1 MNRIRIFRHL
11 VLLLL
16 LSRAAAA
23 PAAPESYPVRGRVID
38 RLTRQPVA
46 YAAVVIAGQEAT
58 GASTDSLGRFTIERV
73 KPGIYRLSAS
83 SLGYKS
89 LLTPEYVVSAGTPFI
104 EIKLEPDAQE
114 LEAVS
119 ITPSPFRRSVESPVS
134 MHVIGVRE
142 IEKSPGSNRD
152 ISRIV
157 RSYPGVSFSPV
168 GYRNDLIVRGGG
180 PAENRFYM
188 DGIEIP
194 NINHFATQ
202 GATGG
207 PVSIVNADLIREIS
221 FYTGAFP
228 ADRSGALSSVLDFRL
243 RDGDPVKQTFKAT
256 LGASE
261 VSLSGS
267 GHMSERT
274 TYLFSVRQSYLQLL
288 FKLLGLPFL
297 PNFIDGQLKIK
308 TRLSESDELIFLG
321 LTGID
326 NMRLNTD
333 EKGEEAEYLL
343 SYLPR
348 IRQETFTLGASWRHY
363 AGRHVQ
369 TVTASHNY
377 LNNRNTKYLRNDD
390 SSEDRLTLRLRSVE
404 QKTTLKA
411 ENRSYLGRWTLREGV
426 ELNYM
431 QYTNATFQR
440 LFREEAVLSD
450 YRTGLGIVG
459 WGLFAG
465 ADYTSADRRLTL
477 SAGLRT
483 DGCDYSPRMQQ
494 FWRRLSPR
502 ASASYALSDA
512 WSVSASAGIYYQLPP
527 YTALGFK
534 DASGTLVNRGL
545 DYQRVVETSAGFDW
559 RLRDRLIVSVEGF
572 CKFYDRMPLS
582 VDHGIPLACEGNDYG
597 TVGAEALVPTAEG
610 RAYGVEA
617 LAKWQIAGK
626 VDLVGSVTLFRSEYR
641 PLHPLGMGQPLR
653 GQPQRHL
660 RPAPCVERRRQ
671 AERRGRRALHAL
683 RRRKVVARRGV
694 GRSGP
699 ALPRL
704 RALQQPAARRL
715 FPARRAGGQNLLLPA
730 LHAGHLPRPAKRYG
744 QQTPPAGRADVDG
757 RRRQSLG
764 PRLGAA
770 LRHENDPAAERH
782 AAACAGPHRGI
793 LNRCPMN
800 RRPAIPF
807 RTSSRRPAGRSGP
820 CDTPRRS
827 ARPAAAEPKSA
838 CRNDLPERPAGHPRL
853 RRTDRSAPEL
863 RLPRRAAVR
872 HPPRR
877 RQVRRPNPHEAPKY
891 VEFLSS
897 VSRLDIAR
905 TSSALRSS

>member
-104 EIKLEPDAQE
+104 EIELEPDAQE

-641 PLHPLGMGQPLR
+641 SD
-653 GQPQRHL
+653 
-660 RPAPCVERRRQ
+660 
-671 AERRGRRALHAL
+671 RRARYIPSAWDNRFVVNLSGTYDLPRAWSVGAKLSGVGGAPYTPYDVEKSSLVEAWDAQGRPYLDYARYNSRRLGAFFQLDVRVDKIFYFRRCMLGIYLDLQNVTASKL
-683 RRRKVVARRGV
+683 RQPDVLMSTGVVANPSAPASEQRYVMKTIRQQ
-694 GRSGP
+694 SGT
-699 ALPRL
+699 
-704 RALQQPAARRL
+704 
-715 FPARRAGGQNLLLPA
+715 LLPA
-730 LHAGHLPRPAKRYG
+730 LGL
-744 QQTPPAGRADVDG
+744 T
-757 RRRQSLG
+757 
-764 PRLGAA
+764 
-770 LRHENDPAAERH
+770 
-782 AAACAGPHRGI
+782 
-793 LNRCPMN
+793 
-800 RRPAIPF
+800 
-807 RTSSRRPAGRSGP
+807 
-820 CDTPRRS
+820 
-827 ARPAAAEPKSA
+827 
-838 CRNDLPERPAGHPRL
+838 
-853 RRTDRSAPEL
+853 
-863 RLPRRAAVR
+863 
-872 HPPRR
+872 
-877 RQVRRPNPHEAPKY
+877 
-891 VEFLSS
+891 VEF
-897 VSRLDIAR
+897 
-905 TSSALRSS
+905 